1 VHSDGID
8 RRDVLGKEE
17 TMTRIR
23 IAAAFVLALVLLSG
37 FFLGRVSADQPH
49 MQAAL
54 DHLKAAKAELEKAD
68 ADKGGHRNKAIRLV
82 NDAIVQVEKGISFDR
97 RH

>member
-1 VHSDGID
+1 
-8 RRDVLGKEE
+8 
-17 TMTRIR
+17 MTSTRTFTSR
-23 IAAAFVLALVLLSG
+23 TRVVAALLLSLVLLTG

-68 ADKGGHRNKAIRLV
+68 EDKGGHRVKAIRLV